1 MAKKQEKTE
10 NFFANNI
17 FMYDSYCCE
26 GQIVDA
32 YLYPGECPEKAL
44 KIKADAQKPIRFAFA
59 SKAGLVRINEDG
71 SIAESNL
78 LGKLL
83 AIKSSKIEN
92 YLPFFERNGFLFPI
106 STDSYE
112 TITSVELQAISGRL
126 CATLELMST
135 ITDMSRTSY
144 EKIARLI
151 FYHLFSPVVEV
162 EVKDGKFKYQSSHHS
177 YTQLLDNADM
187 MKRDDK
193 LNDIFNN
200 EEFSFNDSVGSISIN
215 AEFIDTM
222 LSGKPPEDKY
232 DNDLFMRVLTT
243 YCSPRDSLSAKNR
256 LYNDF
261 IFRYMFEVGI
271 VDHVDLENIYYYKDE
286 VNKGN
291 YSAELKKAAVKI
303 AKLIIRDEIDLNLR
317 RVRPTYNID
326 KLEPAWRIDSLLSA
340 LYFGLFY
347 MRPGMEIYR
356 RCANPKCGEYFLVS
370 VSSQKKK
377 YCCKACMSRDM
388 QARHR
393 AKVKKTESAMK

>member
-1 MAKKQEKTE
+1 MTKKQEKTE

-17 FMYDSYCCE
+17 FTYESYRCE
-26 GQIVDA
+26 SEIIDTYQ
-32 YLYPGECPEKAL
+32 YPGEGPEKAL
-44 KIKADAQKPIRFAFA
+44 RIKADPKKPIRFAFA
-59 SKAGLVRINEDG
+59 SKVGLVRINEDG
-71 SIAESNL
+71 SIAESNI

-83 AIKSSKIEN
+83 SIKSSKIEN

-112 TITSVELQAISGRL
+112 TITAVELQAISGRL

-144 EKIARLI
+144 DKIVRLI
-151 FYHLFSPVVEV
+151 FYHLFSPVVEID
-162 EVKDGKFKYQSSHHS
+162 VKDGKFKYRSSHHS
-177 YTQLLDNADM
+177 YTQLLDTADT
-187 MKRDDK
+187 MKRDDR
-193 LNDIFNN
+193 LNDVFNN
-200 EEFSFNDSVGSISIN
+200 EEFSFIDSVGTININ
-215 AEFIDTM
+215 AEFIDSM
-222 LSGKPPEDKY
+222 LSGKVPEDKF
-232 DNDLFMRVLTT
+232 DNDLFVRVLTA
-243 YCSPRDSLSAKNR
+243 YCSPRDSLTAKNR

-271 VDHVDLENIYYYKDE
+271 VDHVDLESIYYYRAV
-286 VNKGN
+286 VNKNN

-326 KLEPAWRIDSLLSA
+326 KLEPAWKIDSLLSA

-393 AKVKKTESAMK
+393 AKVKRAESAIE